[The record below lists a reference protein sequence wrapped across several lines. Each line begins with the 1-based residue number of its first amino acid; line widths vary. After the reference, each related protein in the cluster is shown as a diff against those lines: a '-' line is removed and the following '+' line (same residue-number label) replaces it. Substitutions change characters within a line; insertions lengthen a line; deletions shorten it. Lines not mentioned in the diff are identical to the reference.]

1 MRGEASMYLSNLVCS
16 RNKDDFLKFNLE
28 YLTYEKEWVETFG
41 KKPFQ
46 RLLSTINYSNTHLK
60 YSFRVAKKYTE
71 ITIDEYL
78 KKFEVEWNEYALHVI
93 SQWFVRFAVNLN

>member
-16 RNKDDFLKFNLE
+16 RNKDDFLKFTLE

-46 RLLSTINYSNTHLK
+46 RLLSTNRLFEHTLK
-60 YSFRVAKKYTE
+60 
-71 ITIDEYL
+71 ILI
-78 KKFEVEWNEYALHVI
+78 
-93 SQWFVRFAVNLN
+93 QGG